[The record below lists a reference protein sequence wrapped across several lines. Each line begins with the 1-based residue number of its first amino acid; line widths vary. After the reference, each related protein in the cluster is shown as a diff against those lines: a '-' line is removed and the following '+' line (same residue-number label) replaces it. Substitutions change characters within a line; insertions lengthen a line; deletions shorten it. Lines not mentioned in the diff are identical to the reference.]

1 MLFSVFHPWGT
12 LFPYAQM
19 YKWYQKWSSVK
30 NSADEIKEENLAY
43 FFLAVFLLQ
52 A

>member
-1 MLFSVFHPWGT
+1 MVSKMEFSE
-12 LFPYAQM
+12 
-19 YKWYQKWSSVK
+19 